1 MSEVVSLGSI
11 NVDRIQYLPRDRIR
25 GLEQRYDWF
34 PVPGQTVEVNGI
46 PAGLADR
53 DYRNYLGG
61 KGANQAVA
69 AANVGADAAFLGT
82 VGTDQVRY
90 DVLPTLS
97 ARGVAVDGVAVTDAE
112 TGKAYIYVDNDG
124 ESSIAIV
131 AGANGE
137 TDRSYA
143 LGRFDTIVDARV
155 LLLQNEIPVAT
166 MQSVL
171 SRLAGVDDR
180 PTVIYNPSPAEGASP
195 LVTADAVDI
204 VVVNESEYCA
214 LSAPLERFAGTLV
227 RTQGSDTVRV
237 SGATEYRTDPPPVD
251 PVDTTGAGDAFAG
264 VLAARLAA
272 GDAIEQAVDTAT
284 TAASR
289 STEIEGAQQAMTALD
304 DLLELRTP

>member
-11 NVDRIQYLPRDRIR
+11 NVDRIQYLPRRRIR
-25 GLEQRYDWF
+25 GLERRYDWF
-34 PVPGQTVEVNGI
+34 PVPGQTVEVNDI
-46 PAGLADR
+46 PAALADR
-53 DYRNYLGG
+53 EYRNYLGG

-69 AANVGADAAFLGT
+69 AANVGADAALLGT
-82 VGTDQVRY
+82 VGKDQARY
-90 DVLPTLS
+90 GVLSTLS
-97 ARGVAVDGVAVTDAE
+97 ARGVAVDDVAVSPVE

-124 ESSIAIV
+124 ESSIVIV

-143 LGRFDTIVDARV
+143 RQRFDTVAGAEV

-171 SRLAGVDDR
+171 SRLADADDR
-180 PTVIYNPSPAEGASP
+180 PTVIYNPSPAEGASRP
-195 LVTADAVDI
+195 LTADAVDV
-204 VVVNESEYCA
+204 VVVNESEYRTLPAA
-214 LSAPLERFAGTLV
+214 LEEFAGTLV

-237 SGATEYRTDPPPVD
+237 SGATEHRTDPPSVD

-272 GDAIEQAVDTAT
+272 GDTIEQAVDTAT
-284 TAASR
+284 VAASR

-304 DLLELRTP
+304 DLPEMHRP